1 LKEAH
6 LIPEGRPKSIASGVA
21 TVYGSEAVTITLQF
35 AVFPPSFVI
44 TVIVADPTAFA
55 VTTPEEDTVATDVL
69 FDDHDTVL
77 SVAFDGVTVAVN
89 VRVSPTY
96 MDRDELLKLTPIAE
110 TVAEFTVTEQVAVF
124 PPSFV
129 FTVIVVEPDVFAVT
143 TPEDDTVATD
153 VLLDDQIT
161 DLSVALDG
169 ETVAVNE
176 YVSPSVSVNE
186 VLSRLTPVTAMTFA
200 VTTTEQVAV
209 LDPSFVVTVIDALPG
224 VFAVTTPEEETVA
237 TEVLLDDHVTDLL
250 VALEGV
256 TVAISVS
263 VFPSVKVNDV
273 LFRLTPVTEITFS
286 LTVTEQVAFLP
297 PSFVVTV
304 IVAVPAALAVTKP
317 EEDTVTTVV
326 LLEDQVTDLFVAF
339 DGETVATKV

>member
-1 LKEAH
+1 MERA
-6 LIPEGRPKSIASGVA
+6 
-21 TVYGSEAVTITLQF
+21 
-35 AVFPPSFVI
+35 
-44 TVIVADPTAFA
+44 
-55 VTTPEEDTVATDVL
+55 
-69 FDDHDTVL
+69 VL
-77 SVAFDGVTVAVN
+77 S
-89 VRVSPTY
+89 R
-96 MDRDELLKLTPIAE
+96 LTPVTE
-110 TVAEFTVTEQVAVF
+110 TVAAKTLTEHVAVF
-124 PPSFV
+124 PPSLV
-129 FTVIVVEPDVFAVT
+129 VTVIFAVPAT
-143 TPEDDTVATD
+143 LAVTIPAEDTVATA
-153 VLLDDQIT
+153 VLLDDQVT

-237 TEVLLDDHVTDLL
+237 TAVLLDDQITDLS

-256 TVAISVS
+256 TVAVSVS

-273 LFRLTPVTEITFS
+273 LFRLTPVTETTLA

-297 PSFVVTV
+297 PSLVVTV

-317 EEDTVTTVV
+317 EEDTVATVV